1 MYRFDKI
8 TNLVSADGDVL
19 TITVRVEP
27 RNGRIAGYFL
37 VSCLDGGEF
46 MSVPCKRRK
55 HMLFLHNSVIKYYLR
70 EGYNEY

>member
-8 TNLVSADGDVL
+8 TNLVSTDGDVL

-37 VSCLDGGEF
+37 VNRLNGGEVI
-46 MSVPCKRRK
+46 SVPCKRKRQ
-55 HMLFLHNSVIKYYLR
+55 MLFLHSSAIKYYLR
-70 EGYNEY
+70 EGYYEY